1 MRYRKNK
8 NLWPY
13 LHICY
18 DCFLLYS
25 HLLGLYRL
33 RLLLTYWLV
42 LWLILLL
49 NRFDVEVGRW
59 WPSDALHTFPKERGK
74 KVFLMKNLCKYSRLR
89 DLCTKNKC
97 QIIVNNDIGL
107 QKFTKGSLSKPQM
120 MNWRLRLSV
129 FLVLFLRSQKKVL
142 VKIHNNKAN
151 LMPHK
156 NFMGQW
162 LIKISPC
169 LHFNHKVMKILL
181 WKRIGIGEDKNTP
194 KWIQLLIFQR

>member
-1 MRYRKNK
+1 M
-8 NLWPY
+8 
-13 LHICY
+13 
-18 DCFLLYS
+18 
-25 HLLGLYRL
+25 
-33 RLLLTYWLV
+33 
-42 LWLILLL
+42 LWLFPSLLSP
-49 NRFDVEVGRW
+49 VGSVQAAIVADLLAGVVADFVAQQVRRRSR
-59 WPSDALHTFPKERGK
+59 PVVAKRRASYLSERKRGK

-142 VKIHNNKAN
+142 VTIHNNKAN